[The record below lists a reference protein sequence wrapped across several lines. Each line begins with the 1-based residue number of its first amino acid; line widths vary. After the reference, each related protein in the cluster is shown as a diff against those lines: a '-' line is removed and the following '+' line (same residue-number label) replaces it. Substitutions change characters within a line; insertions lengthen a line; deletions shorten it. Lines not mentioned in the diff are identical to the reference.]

1 MQAQESRQREE
12 RMVTRAVQ
20 RQCVFHVADGL
31 REGLSHFSPASRTA
45 VIYAVEP
52 RDELRVYDPLFLLSG
67 HEPRLKEF
75 FLDTPAWREGS
86 PDHRTLRQFEQIPA
100 PQLSLSGLLSYG
112 CFASAVFSQ
121 TWFTEHHPDLCSTG
135 PTSRWLEF
143 AAGLMAQNLAA
154 PSQLSINTAGTVLQ
168 GYAVHAVRDHIVDL
182 RNQLLGLD
190 THLRVYP
197 ILDAVLAISKTLE
210 EGSWPRG
217 QLACVE
223 PSRLGAVRFLVRFPE
238 LEQPYLERAKHVRKL
253 LQAVEGAPRVLVSDG
268 RRILGVGEVAAD
280 GAGLP
285 PATLRADFRGSH
297 GFLHLDQETVCSFSD
312 GSFQS
317 STRRAKLVQFEEALL
332 ESRLDLET
340 QHELFRTVAHLVHS
354 AVDRKH
360 GCTLVVDL
368 AAEPAIIAGQGLEAP
383 LDLRAP
389 EGLSLACSLARLDGA
404 LHLRPDLT
412 LCGFAC
418 LLDGTST
425 PGEDRARGARYNSA
439 LRFTAGREDVF
450 VVVVSSDRPVSI
462 IHSGVELTAT
472 CLWKPPSACEAD
484 PPTLA
489 KWVKG

>member
-1 MQAQESRQREE
+1 
-12 RMVTRAVQ
+12 MVARAIE

-31 REGLSHFSPASRTA
+31 REGLSHFSQASRAA

-52 RDELRVYDPLFLLSG
+52 GDPLCVYDPLFLLSG
-67 HEPRLKEF
+67 HEPKLKEF
-75 FLDTPAWREGS
+75 FLDTPAWREGA
-86 PDHRTLRQFEQIPA
+86 PDHRRLRQFEQITA

-135 PTSRWLEF
+135 PTLRWLEF

-154 PSQLSINTAGTVLQ
+154 PSQLAINTAGTVLQ

-217 QLACVE
+217 RLACVE
-223 PSRLGAVRFLVRFPE
+223 PGSLAAVRFMVRFPD
-238 LEQPYLERAKHVRKL
+238 LEQPYLERTKHVRKL
-253 LQAVEGAPRVLVSDG
+253 LQAVEGTDRALVSDG
-268 RRILGVGEVAAD
+268 RRILGVADAA
-280 GAGLP
+280 ALP
-285 PATLRADFRGSH
+285 PATVLADFRGNH
-297 GFLHLDQETVCSFSD
+297 GFLHLDAEPVCSFSD
-312 GSFQS
+312 GNFQS

-332 ESRLDLET
+332 ESGLDLTT
-340 QHELFRTVAHLVHS
+340 QHELFKIVAELVHS
-354 AVDRKH
+354 AEDRKH

-368 AAEPAIIAGQGLEAP
+368 ATAPVAIAGQGLEQP

-389 EGLSLACSLARLDGA
+389 EHRSLACSLARLDGA

-412 LCGFAC
+412 LHGFAC
-418 LLDGTST
+418 LLDGRSV

-439 LRFTAGREDVF
+439 LRFTAGHEDVT

-462 IHSGVELTAT
+462 IRNGLELTAT
-472 CLWKPPSACEAD
+472 CMWKPPSACEAD

-489 KWVKG
+489 QWVKG